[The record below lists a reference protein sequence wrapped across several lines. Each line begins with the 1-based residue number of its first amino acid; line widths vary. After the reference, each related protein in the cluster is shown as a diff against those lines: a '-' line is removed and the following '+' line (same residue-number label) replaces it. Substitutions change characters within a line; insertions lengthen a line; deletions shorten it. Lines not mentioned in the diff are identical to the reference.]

1 MSAIQLGPNDGKW
14 NAILNNEI
22 VSFSRDNKGRV
33 TALSCIISK
42 EIEPAVND
50 VLQTTVC
57 SWRFANREF
66 KILEIIEKK
75 ESGFKNSDFF
85 YYKLSVQ

>member
-1 MSAIQLGPNDGKW
+1 MSAIQLGSNAGKW

-42 EIEPAVND
+42 EIKPAVND
-50 VLQTTVC
+50 VLQTTVYSC
-57 SWRFANREF
+57 WFANREF